1 MNIHPVS
8 TLFMLLMMGSA
19 FRLIG
24 ALLTVPVT
32 AIIKAY
38 YKTFFKIND
47 EKDHLLKNRIDT
59 VIYQSAQQ
67 NNIVA

>member
-1 MNIHPVS
+1 
-8 TLFMLLMMGSA
+8 MLLMMGSA
-19 FRLIG
+19 FKIIG

-47 EKDHLLKNRIDT
+47 EKHHLLEKRIDT

>member
-1 MNIHPVS
+1 
-8 TLFMLLMMGSA
+8 MLLMMGSA

-24 ALLTVPVT
+24 ALLIVPVT

-47 EKDHLLKNRIDT
+47 EKDHLLKKRIDT

-67 NNIVA
+67 NNVIA